1 MLKGFLSVLAGLL
14 LAAALPLVLLNGC
27 KKERLE
33 MGADTLPTESLRRL
47 NFDTVRTLPASTQR
61 VKEGVE
67 LDFSQ
72 FSLGQLYD
80 KVFGQVNI
88 GVLLQLYPVGLDLK
102 GYTAGMP
109 IDKVELHLQPD
120 AHFQEGK
127 LELHVYY
134 YESLPEEGV
143 RDYTLEK
150 FRTAGKLVATQD
162 IDPTQGDITITSPE
176 LTAIGAKVLTP
187 LVGLESNQVATA
199 LNKLP
204 GLYFEAKMK
213 DPLPAPGAVLKFNVA
228 SPDNKLT
235 ISYTVAGQPRH
246 FEMGFSTYARRA
258 SRVEHDYSAA
268 TLKNLLDKPTAE
280 QGQLAYLQGDGGT
293 ALQIDFEDFYQHY
306 ASIEGLAI
314 LRGELRI
321 PVASENAPYSQTG
334 VSALL
339 AHMWDGISL
348 SLLPDI
354 KLSEAI
360 YDGALYRKG
369 NYYSLNIT
377 RYLQTLMAD
386 SHCPHQLRLFTVS
399 DNVGLERLVAGVNG
413 NSKGSVE
420 LILTYS
426 QL

>member
-1 MLKGFLSVLAGLL
+1 
-14 LAAALPLVLLNGC
+14 
-27 KKERLE
+27 
-33 MGADTLPTESLRRL
+33 
-47 NFDTVRTLPASTQR
+47 
-61 VKEGVE
+61 
-67 LDFSQ
+67 
-72 FSLGQLYD
+72 
-80 KVFGQVNI
+80 
-88 GVLLQLYPVGLDLK
+88 
-102 GYTAGMP
+102 
-109 IDKVELHLQPD
+109 
-120 AHFQEGK
+120 
-127 LELHVYY
+127 
-134 YESLPEEGV
+134 
-143 RDYTLEK
+143 
-150 FRTAGKLVATQD
+150 
-162 IDPTQGDITITSPE
+162 
-176 LTAIGAKVLTP
+176 
-187 LVGLESNQVATA
+187 
-199 LNKLP
+199 
-204 GLYFEAKMK
+204 
-213 DPLPAPGAVLKFNVA
+213 
-228 SPDNKLT
+228 
-235 ISYTVAGQPRH
+235 
-246 FEMGFSTYARRA
+246 MGFSTYARRA

-334 VSALL
+334 ISALL